1 MFASFSAEILKLR
14 KRPAVWMIVA
24 AWMAL
29 EVMFGYLF
37 PYLGYRTSSAP
48 GPDSAGRR
56 FSRRCLPNW
65 R

>member
-29 EVMFGYLF
+29 EVMFGYRN
-37 PYLGYRTSSAP
+37 LGQCA
-48 GPDSAGRR
+48 A
-56 FSRRCLPNW
+56 L
-65 R
+65 